1 MTKYALLIGITYF
14 NTEHKIYGSVNDV
27 IMMKNFLVN
36 KKGYADENIIVLR
49 DDDNQYLQPNKDNI
63 NKYLAELIQRSN
75 EDATEL
81 FLYFSGYS
89 NLDGDGNENCI
100 YCSDLTYIDNTYIR
114 FILSGLNTSVNLFG
128 IFDCINLNNN
138 FDFPYSLTYKN
149 DNFYVLHDNLKI
161 DREFI
166 NNKILI
172 YGQNRLERKVYDNF
186 NNNKFGGFLTA
197 NMIEFLSSGKT
208 FYGCLAEFYRL
219 FNGIESLPVIYGTQD
234 ISKLFMMNQLQDM
247 NQLQNIKATQKE
259 TVEYILEQVGEE
271 LILKQKNVG
280 KKEEPIP
287 VLKQKEEPKP
297 VLKQKEEPKPVLKQ
311 KEESKPVLKQ
321 KEESKLVLKQKEVQS
336 ALVLKQKETQ
346 PLQVVKQKETQ
357 FTPVLKQITQSS
369 SNNKIAIKVAPP
381 KIVVSTIRRAL
392 IKK

>member
-36 KKGYADENIIVLR
+36 KKRYADENIIVLR
-49 DDDNQYLQPNKDNI
+49 DDDDQYLQPNKDNI

-89 NLDGDGNENCI
+89 NLVENETENCI
-100 YCSDLTYIDNTYIR
+100 YCSDLTYIDNTDIR
-114 FILSGLNTSVNLFG
+114 FILSNLNTSVNLFG

-149 DNFYVLHDNLKI
+149 DNFYVLHDNLKK

-197 NMIEFLSSGKT
+197 NMIEFLSNGNT
-208 FYGCLAEFYRL
+208 FYGCLPEFYRL

-234 ISKLFMMNQLQDM
+234 ISKLFMMNKIQDM
-247 NQLQNIKATQKE
+247 NNEINKSVKPLQKKTIE
-259 TVEYILEQVGEE
+259 FVLEH
-271 LILKQKNVG
+271 
-280 KKEEPIP
+280 KEEPKLVLEQKEEPNP
-287 VLKQKEEPKP
+287 VLKQKEELKP
-297 VLKQKEEPKPVLKQ
+297 
-311 KEESKPVLKQ
+311 
-321 KEESKLVLKQKEVQS
+321 
-336 ALVLKQKETQ
+336 
-346 PLQVVKQKETQ
+346 VVKQKETQ
-357 FTPVLKQITQSS
+357 PTQVIKQKEAQSLPVLKQITQSS

-381 KIVVSTIRRAL
+381 KVVVSTVRRTVV
-392 IKK
+392 KKL